1 MTLPEAQGA
10 RAFPFLL
17 APSFWA
23 SRNRAR
29 RRERGDGLRAGF
41 FGAIALVVAA
51 AIFSGAFWLMQQ
63 LAGFAD
69 FGDYLV
75 RLGLSWLFLSFL
87 SFLTFSG
94 IVTSLSTFFLSDDLR
109 LLLAAPVTARRIF
122 HARFAR
128 TVGLSS
134 WMVVVFVVPVLAG
147 IGVGRCAPGLYYG
160 MAVLAVTPF
169 VIIPVAAGTAV
180 TLLLVNIF
188 PARRARDILMIMGLL
203 FAGSLVVLLRMIQP
217 EQLLRVES
225 LPDITDFFATLQSPV
240 TPLLPSF
247 WAGEAVFAALQG
259 RLDVLHLAALWTTAL
274 GSVVLLAAASE
285 RWHFAGF
292 SKAQEARK
300 TRFTRF
306 ELMTRAIRLLPMSPV
321 RRQLLVKDLKIFLR
335 DVSQWSQ
342 LLLLLAL
349 VLVYL
354 YNFRV
359 LDLDRNPYMSGVI
372 KHIYAFVNL
381 AMAGLVMSTVCA
393 RFVFPA
399 VSSEGAAFWIIRTAP
414 IPPRSFLWSK
424 FWTGLIPV
432 FLLTEVLT
440 ITANHFLGVT
450 PLLRVVAAVSVFF
463 MSLALVGLA
472 TGLGARYP
480 RFNADNPSQV
490 AGSYGGV
497 AFMVVAVLFMLTL
510 IALVGWPASMYLF
523 YTANAR
529 LVPAYVIAIAATCLV
544 AAVVLSVGTFW
555 FGMRTGIRALE
566 QMGG

>member
-1 MTLPEAQGA
+1 MV
-10 RAFPFLL
+10 RAFPYLL
-17 APSFWA
+17 APSFWS

-29 RRERGDGLRAGF
+29 RRERGDGMRAAF
-41 FGAIALVVAA
+41 FGVVALGVA
-51 AIFSGAFWLMQQ
+51 GAIFGGAFWLTQQ

-69 FGDYLV
+69 FGDYLL

-87 SFLTFSG
+87 SFLAFSG
-94 IVTSLSTFFLSDDLR
+94 IVTALSTFFLSDDLR
-109 LLLAAPVTARRIF
+109 LLLAAPITARRVF

-134 WMVVVFVVPVLAG
+134 WMVVVFIIPVLAG
-147 IGVGRCAPGLYYG
+147 IGVGHCAPTAYYFVS
-160 MAVLAVTPF
+160 VLAVTPF
-169 VIIPVAAGTAV
+169 VIIPVAIGTAV

-188 PARRARDILMIMGLL
+188 PARRARDILMLMGLL

-247 WAGEAVFAALQG
+247 WAAETVFASLQG
-259 RLDVLHLAALWTTAL
+259 RLDLLHLTALWTTAL
-274 GSVVLLAAASE
+274 GLVVVLAAASE

-306 ELMTRAIRLLPMSPV
+306 ELLTRATRLLPISVV
-321 RRQLLVKDLKIFLR
+321 RRHLLVKDLKIFLR

-359 LDLDRNPYMSGVI
+359 LDLDRNPYMSGMI
-372 KHIYAFVNL
+372 KNIYAFVNL
-381 AMAGLVMSTVCA
+381 AMAGLVMATVCA

-414 IPPRSFLWSK
+414 IPLRSFLWSK

-432 FLLTEVLT
+432 FLLTELLT
-440 ITANHFLGVT
+440 IAANHFLGVA
-450 PLLRVVAAVSVFF
+450 PLLRVVAAVSVLL

-497 AFMVVAVLFMLTL
+497 AFMIMAVLFMLTL
-510 IALVGWPASMYLF
+510 IVLVGWPSSMYLW
-523 YTANAR
+523 YAANPRVTVPGYLTA
-529 LVPAYVIAIAATCLV
+529 IGAACFV
-544 AAVVLSVGTFW
+544 AALVLSLSTWW

-566 QMGG
+566 EMG

>member
-1 MTLPEAQGA
+1 MV
-10 RAFPFLL
+10 RAFPYLL
-17 APSFWA
+17 APSWWS

-29 RRERGDGLRAGF
+29 RRERGDGMRAGF
-41 FGAIALVVAA
+41 FGLVALGVAG
-51 AIFSGAFWLMQQ
+51 AIFSGAFWLTQQ

-69 FGDYLV
+69 FGDYLL

-87 SFLTFSG
+87 SFLAFSG
-94 IVTSLSTFFLSDDLR
+94 IVTALSTFFLSDDLR
-109 LLLAAPVTARRIF
+109 LLLAAPIAARRVF

-134 WMVVVFVVPVLAG
+134 WMVIVFIIPVLAG
-147 IGVGRCAPGLYYG
+147 IGVGHCAPTAYYVVSV
-160 MAVLAVTPF
+160 AAVTPF
-169 VIIPVAAGTAV
+169 VIIPVAIGTAV

-188 PARRARDILMIMGLL
+188 PARRARDILMLMGLL

-247 WAGEAVFAALQG
+247 WAAETVFASLQG
-259 RLDVLHLAALWTTAL
+259 RLDLLHLAALWTTAL
-274 GSVVLLAAASE
+274 ALVVVLAAASE

-306 ELMTRAIRLLPMSPV
+306 ELLTRVVRLLPLSVV
-321 RRQLLVKDLKIFLR
+321 RRHLLVKDLKIFLR

-359 LDLDRNPYMSGVI
+359 LDLDRNPYMSGMI
-372 KHIYAFVNL
+372 KNVYAFVNL
-381 AMAGLVMSTVCA
+381 AMAGLVMATVCA

-399 VSSEGAAFWIIRTAP
+399 VSAEGAAFWIIRTAP
-414 IPPRSFLWSK
+414 IPLRSFLWSK

-432 FLLTEVLT
+432 FVLTELLTV
-440 ITANHFLGVT
+440 TANHFLGVA
-450 PLLRVVAAVSVFF
+450 PLLRLVAAVSVLF

-497 AFMVVAVLFMLTL
+497 AFMILAVLFMLTL
-510 IALVGWPASMYLF
+510 IALVGWPSSMSLWYA
-523 YTANAR
+523 ANPR
-529 LVPAYVIAIAATCLV
+529 ITVPSSTIAIGAACFV
-544 AAVVLSVGTFW
+544 AALVLSLSTWW

-566 QMGG
+566 DMG

>member
-1 MTLPEAQGA
+1 MV
-10 RAFPFLL
+10 RAFPYLL
-17 APSFWA
+17 APSFWS

-29 RRERGDGLRAGF
+29 RRERGDGMRAAF
-41 FGAIALVVAA
+41 FGVVALGVA
-51 AIFSGAFWLMQQ
+51 GAIFGGAFWLTQQ

-69 FGDYLV
+69 FGDYLL

-87 SFLTFSG
+87 SFLAFSG
-94 IVTSLSTFFLSDDLR
+94 IVTALSTFFLSDDLR
-109 LLLAAPVTARRIF
+109 LLLAAPITARRVF

-134 WMVVVFVVPVLAG
+134 WMVVVFIIPVLAG
-147 IGVGRCAPGLYYG
+147 IGVGHCAPTAYYFVS
-160 MAVLAVTPF
+160 VLAVTPF
-169 VIIPVAAGTAV
+169 VIIPVAIGTAV

-188 PARRARDILMIMGLL
+188 PARRARDILMLMGLL

-247 WAGEAVFAALQG
+247 WAAETVFASLQG
-259 RLDVLHLAALWTTAL
+259 RLDLLHLAALWTTAL
-274 GSVVLLAAASE
+274 GLVVVLAAASE

-306 ELMTRAIRLLPMSPV
+306 ELLTRATRLLPISVV
-321 RRQLLVKDLKIFLR
+321 RRHLLVKDLKIFLR

-359 LDLDRNPYMSGVI
+359 LDLDRNPYMSGMI
-372 KHIYAFVNL
+372 KNIYAFVNL
-381 AMAGLVMSTVCA
+381 AMAGLVMATVCA

-414 IPPRSFLWSK
+414 IPLRSFLWSK

-432 FLLTEVLT
+432 FLLTELLT
-440 ITANHFLGVT
+440 IAANHFLGVA
-450 PLLRVVAAVSVFF
+450 PLLRVVAAVSVLL

-497 AFMVVAVLFMLTL
+497 AFMIMAVLFMLTL
-510 IALVGWPASMYLF
+510 IVLVGWPSSMYLW
-523 YTANAR
+523 YAANPRVTVPGYLTA
-529 LVPAYVIAIAATCLV
+529 IGAACFV
-544 AAVVLSVGTFW
+544 AALVLSLSTWW

-566 QMGG
+566 EMG

>member
-1 MTLPEAQGA
+1 MSAP
-10 RAFPFLL
+10 AFPYLL
-17 APSFWA
+17 LPSIWS

-29 RRERGDGLRAGF
+29 RRERGDGMRAAF
-41 FGAIALVVAA
+41 FGIVALGVAA
-51 AIFSGAFWLMQQ
+51 AIFGAAFWLTVQ
-63 LAGFAD
+63 LGGFAD
-69 FGDYLV
+69 FGDYLL

-87 SFLTFSG
+87 SFLAFSG
-94 IVTSLSTFFLSDDLR
+94 IVTALSTFFLSDDLR
-109 LLLAAPVTARRIF
+109 LLLAAPVAARRLF
-122 HARFAR
+122 HARFLR

-134 WMVVVFVVPVLAG
+134 WMVIVFLIPVLAG
-147 IGVGRCAPGLYYG
+147 IGVGHCAPTSYYV
-160 MAVLAVTPF
+160 MSVLAVTPF
-169 VIIPVAAGTAV
+169 VIIPIAIGTAI

-188 PARRARDILMIMGLL
+188 PARRARDILMLMGLL

-225 LPDITDFFATLQSPV
+225 LPDITDFFATLQSPI

-247 WAGEAVFAALQG
+247 WAAETVFASLQG
-259 RLDVLHLAALWTTAL
+259 RFDGLHLAALWTTAL
-274 GSVVLLAAASE
+274 GFVVLLAAANE

-306 ELMTRAIRLLPMSPV
+306 ELLTRAARLLPVSSV

-359 LDLDRNPYMSGVI
+359 LDLDRIPYMSGMI
-372 KHIYAFVNL
+372 KNVYALVNL

-399 VSSEGAAFWIIRTAP
+399 VSSEGAAFWIIRSAP
-414 IPPRSFLWSK
+414 IPLRSFLWSK

-432 FLLTEVLT
+432 FLLTELLT
-440 ITANHFLGVT
+440 IAANHFLGVA

-480 RFNADNPSQV
+480 RFNAENPSQV

-497 AFMVVAVLFMLTL
+497 AFMIVAVLFMLTL
-510 IALVGWPASMYLF
+510 IALVGWPSSVYLW
-523 YTANAR
+523 YAANPQR
-529 LVPAYVIAIAATCLV
+529 VVPGYVP
-544 AAVVLSVGTFW
+544 VV
-555 FGMRTGIRALE
+555 
-566 QMGG
+566 